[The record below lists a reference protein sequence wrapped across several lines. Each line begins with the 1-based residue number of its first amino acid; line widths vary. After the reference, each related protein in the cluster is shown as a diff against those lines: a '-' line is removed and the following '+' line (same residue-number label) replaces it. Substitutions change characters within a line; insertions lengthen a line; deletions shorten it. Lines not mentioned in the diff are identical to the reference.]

1 MNKTELVNA
10 AAKRTDLT
18 IKQTDEALNAILAVM
33 EEALIAED
41 KIQMTG
47 FGTFEI
53 RKQPERDGR
62 NPRTGEQIHIKA
74 SRNAAFT
81 PSLVLKKKL
90 NENV

>member
-10 AAKRTDLT
+10 AAKRTALT
-18 IKQTDEALNAILAVM
+18 IKETDEALNAILAVM
-33 EEALIAED
+33 EEALMAEE
-41 KIQMTG
+41 KVQITG

-53 RKQPERDGR
+53 KKHEARMGR
-62 NPRTGEQIHIKA
+62 NPRTGTQIAISA

-90 NENV
+90 NNK